1 MNTTKTNNLSFYN
14 EQGTLTLN
22 AKQFDTGRRFV
33 FHIMDNDEPF
43 NLSGCTAYLRIAKAD
58 GTQFQGHECCS
69 VDTSHIIV
77 DTSIGNGSQ
86 ILTSAGINI
95 CELHLEDVN
104 GISLTTWNFN
114 ILVEPRVHD
123 GSHISSVDSYDVLD
137 IAKRNEEARQ
147 KNEEIRLE
155 NETQRQENEIQRQ
168 ENEIQRQEN
177 EKNRKNKFEIFE
189 SKIGEIT
196 DEAKSYA
203 AQAQSWTV
211 GGTNTRT
218 GEDTDNSKHYYEQI
232 KSIAES
238 FSGTLRPKGTIA
250 FSSLPSLSSAKEG
263 DMYNISNQ
271 FTTNTDFKEGS
282 GHTIPAGSN
291 IYKTADGKWD
301 VLAGTPVT
309 GIKGDKENTYRRGNV
324 NITPQN
330 IGALSSTGGDIK
342 GNFTVYADGS
352 SPDPDLKVRD
362 GRVDILKTDA
372 DTTTGTAASSVAI
385 FEKSRI
391 EFLAENTR
399 IKTGSGKNAIQI
411 LKSANDTM
419 DFVNIGNADS
429 QSALQGKGTFI
440 YGEKITIKNNYGITD
455 LSFGDEADIFVG
467 ETLTISTDDNKG
479 RRAVIMADTDKLQ
492 IGTTDLDQHTYDIIK
507 DKSNTGAHPSIGMR
521 IEQDSPKFTFYS
533 EPSGIEFDLE
543 DLVGNRWYNTLNGT
557 YKFVPIG
564 NKFTSNNKGVH
575 SSTAQSTWQG
585 IFKQN
590 TNFTLKYKVSSESNF
605 DKLTVTLDGVT
616 IINAISGNGTEQMY
630 TTTLKAGKHILY
642 AKYQKDSSSNAYED
656 RAYLQFDNVV
666 LSLDEI
672 QFDVQPVSDSP
683 YPITSGG
690 LYAAIENIGGP
701 EITDDE
707 ITKII
712 NGTYTE

>member
-69 VDTSHIIV
+69 VDASHIIV
-77 DTSIGNGSQ
+77 DTSIGNGTQ

-155 NETQRQENEIQRQ
+155 NETQRQENEL
-168 ENEIQRQEN
+168 QRQEN

-250 FSSLPSLSSAKEG
+250 FASLPSLSSAKEG

-282 GHTIPAGSN
+282 GHIIPAGSN

-342 GNFTVYADGS
+342 GNLTVYADGS
-352 SPDPDLKVRD
+352 SPNPDLKVRD

-372 DTTTGTAASSVAI
+372 DTTTGTAARSVAI
-385 FEKSRI
+385 FEKGRI

-411 LKSANDTM
+411 LKSANDTI
-419 DFVNIGNADS
+419 DYVNIGNADS
-429 QSALQGKGTFI
+429 QAALQGKGTFI

-507 DKSNTGAHPSIGMR
+507 NKSNTGAHPSIGMR

-564 NKFTSNNKGVH
+564 NKFASNNKGVH
-575 SSTAQSTWQG
+575 SSTAESTWQG

-642 AKYQKDSSSNAYED
+642 AKYQKDSSSNTYED
-656 RAYLQFDNVV
+656 RAYLQFDNAV
-666 LSLDEI
+666 LSLGEI
-672 QFDVQPVSDSP
+672 QFDAQPVSDSP

-690 LYAAIENIGGP
+690 VYAAIENIGGP